1 MIKND
6 SVQLKIGTL
15 LSYAQ
20 MGLSV
25 IIGLIYTPVMIR
37 LLGKSEYGLYNTVSS
52 TISMM
57 SVLSLGFNSSYIR
70 FYSKYKAEGDSKKL
84 NKLNGLFLL
93 IFLVIGSIAFLCG
106 MFLSQNLHIVFDSGL
121 THAEYKTAKIL
132 MYILTINL
140 AVSFPMLAFSSI
152 ISAHEKYIILK
163 LIGILKTVGGP
174 LVTLPLLLM
183 GYRSIAMVS
192 VTVSLSL
199 IADVIY
205 LVYVLVILKCKFS
218 FGKVDEGLAKELSA
232 YTLFIAIELVVDQ
245 INWNVDKILL
255 ARFRGTNSVAI
266 YSVGYSLYSYYQ
278 LCSSSISGVF
288 TPRIHKI
295 VNSTI
300 HDGRLQREKL
310 TELFIKV
317 GRIQFLVLAL
327 LASGIIFFG
336 KSFIVSIWAGTG
348 YDEAYYVAL
357 LLILPA
363 SIALVQ
369 NLGIE
374 IQRAKNIHHFRSIVY
389 AFMAMINVVVSY
401 ILCQKYG
408 ATGSAFGT
416 AVSLILA
423 NGLVMNIFYHKR
435 CNIDIIL
442 FWKNILRILVGFLP
456 CFAVGWLLRE
466 FITISNIGD
475 FAVCVLIYTLIYFIS
490 AWLLCMNDFE
500 KRLIS
505 APIKKFF
512 IDGED
517 KK

>member
-70 FYSKYKAEGDSKKL
+70 FYSKYKAEGSSEKL

-93 IFLVIGSIAFLCG
+93 IFIVIGSVAFLCG
-106 MFLSQNLHIVFDSGL
+106 VFLSQNLHIVFDSGL
-121 THAEYKTAKIL
+121 TQAEYKTAKIL

-152 ISAHEKYIILK
+152 ISAHEKYVILK
-163 LIGILKTVGGP
+163 LIGILKTVAGP
-174 LVTLPLLLM
+174 LVTLPLLLI

-192 VTVSLSL
+192 VTVTLSL

-205 LVYVLVILKCKFS
+205 LFYVLVILKCKFS

-232 YTLFIAIELVVDQ
+232 YTLFIAIELIVDQ
-245 INWNVDKILL
+245 INWNVDKVLL
-255 ARFRGTNSVAI
+255 ARLKGTSSVAV

-295 VNSTI
+295 VISTM
-300 HDGRLQREKL
+300 HDSRLQREKL
-310 TELFIKV
+310 TELFVKV
-317 GRIQFLVLAL
+317 GRIQFLLLFL

-336 KSFIVSIWAGTG
+336 KYFIVNIWAGNG
-348 YDEAYYVAL
+348 YDESYYVSL
-357 LLILPA
+357 LLIIPS
-363 SIALVQ
+363 SIALIQ

-374 IQRAKNIHHFRSIVY
+374 IQRAKNIHRFRSIVY
-389 AFMAMINVVVSY
+389 IFMALINVVVSY
-401 ILCQKYG
+401 VLCRKYG

-416 AVSLILA
+416 ALSLVLA
-423 NGLVMNIFYHKR
+423 NGLIMNIFYHKR
-435 CNIDIIL
+435 CNLDIIF
-442 FWKNILRILVGFLP
+442 FWKNILRMFAGLLPSFVVGY
-456 CFAVGWLLRE
+456 LLCK
-466 FITISNIGD
+466 FITISNIFD
-475 FAVCVLIYTLIYFIS
+475 FALCVLVYLLTYCMS
-490 AWLLCMNDFE
+490 AWLFCMNEFE
-500 KRLIS
+500 KRLITT
-505 APIKKFF
+505 PIKRAFRSRRR
-512 IDGED
+512 
-517 KK
+517 